1 MEHLKSGSWRNEHNA
16 KEWLYQNRHLWQLTD
31 DEMKAWVDVPQPE
44 PEPAKVSK
52 PRTRKR
58 TNNKKK

>member
-16 KEWLYQNRHLWQLTD
+16 EAWLQQHRNLWQLTD
-31 DEMKAWVDVPQPE
+31 DEMKAWVDVTEPE
-44 PEPAKVSK
+44 PEPAKAGK

>member
-16 KEWLYQNRHLWQLTD
+16 EAWLQQHRHLWQLTD
-31 DEMKAWVDVPQPE
+31 DEMKAWVDVPE
-44 PEPAKVSK
+44 PEPTKVSK
-52 PRTRKR
+52 PKTRKR